1 MSGLKRVSIIARST
15 SIEGKSVGLAERV
28 HLLAAH
34 ARSKEIARVAAHAD
48 SGLIGG
54 FAVGIAAGGWR
65 VSNRAV
71 AVVETVARV
80 AGETS
85 SGVGIAGL
93 AERIALDAHEGRIQE
108 ESTVTLL
115 ADSISQV
122 LAVDIAV
129 GCTSDCASRTSNH
142 IPRVASQASSGVGI
156 GSLAERAHLSAF
168 SRAIKV
174 KLSGALSADRLGLVV
189 FLAVGILEGNSADAS
204 IEGIAREARKAGSID
219 LVGGL
224 AEWVERLTGRN
235 LLIEVVTSVAADAHS
250 ALRVASAV
258 RILLFRHD
266 TVRTVDYVT
275 WVAGQTGAI
284 GVVSVAEGIYGY
296 AGAG

>member
-1 MSGLKRVSIIARST
+1 MRANSTWSQVVTRSAGNTSSTLQFDAIRVVVLRGSLGGNDALSGLKRVSIIARGT
-15 SIEGKSVGLAERV
+15 SVESRSVGLAKRV

-34 ARSKEIARVAAHAD
+34 ARSKEVARVAAHAD
-48 SGLIGG
+48 SGLISG

-65 VSNRAV
+65 VSDRTV

-129 GCTSDCASRTSNH
+129 RCTSDCASRTSNH
-142 IPRVASQASSGVGI
+142 IPRVTSQASSGVGI
-156 GSLAERAHLSAF
+156 GSPAKWTDLPAF
-168 SRAIKV
+168 SSSV
-174 KLSGALSADRLGLVV
+174 KEEPR
-189 FLAVGILEGNSADAS
+189 
-204 IEGIAREARKAGSID
+204 
-219 LVGGL
+219 
-224 AEWVERLTGRN
+224 
-235 LLIEVVTSVAADAHS
+235 
-250 ALRVASAV
+250 
-258 RILLFRHD
+258 
-266 TVRTVDYVT
+266 
-275 WVAGQTGAI
+275 
-284 GVVSVAEGIYGY
+284 
-296 AGAG
+296 